1 MPVQLLFWGSWW
13 TTPEGGQR
21 LWLIE
26 DRLKAVLASNYFSEL
41 DQYGVSPPQFRGSL
55 IVKKPSPPTSFPD
68 LKAEHSPGD
77 MIVDLIEDDVMPD
90 PDDEQI
96 AYIVLMPKG
105 FTTSGTNGAHT
116 RDYDYEF
123 PFDRDWFWWA
133 WVRYF
138 ADNEVDDTTR
148 TLTHELTELLTDP
161 NSGDGWFA
169 DPASDGEIAD
179 AANVGGT
186 YQTAWVNGAKVSAY
200 WSNRHSATVIPIDRD
215 YRARIVGSVSLQRG
229 GRHKVANGRFRP
241 DPTDSAFCGIV
252 PACCFEDRDYTWVV
266 NGLDETAILRVETH
280 RYRQPIVTWT
290 IQGQP
295 AKGNGSIP
303 VTVDTVRFDG
313 RSLVKRRASFHVDFV
328 ESKGVLEVKT
338 KGVNAN
344 FDLNVACSVRDG
356 SITGNVRTD
365 VIATPSAVVGFVGSE
380 LELDPSYVQQRD
392 ACHKAIVDLFE
403 DVEKKKKFRRPKP
416 GETVELDPGVLAYV
430 PAWARV
436 AEYDRARQALLLA
449 KIAVAKLPHESAMA
463 FIRSLVE
470 SAPALAAVRERVPAM
485 QRRPARDSSLST

>member
-1 MPVQLLFWGSWW
+1 MRTRVRRKIDVDLGPTSTPEAANCSGLRLSRLRQILDASAQLFSGQISLIGDVVSGKRFLTQFNDFDESYVFAWLTDRAFESDWSRPNVPLLVFADSSLPGTSVIPHGGPVASGVPVQLLFWGSWW

-169 DPASDGEIAD
+169 DPASDGEIA
-179 AANVGGT
+179 GPRRM
-186 YQTAWVNGAKVSAY
+186 WVAPIKQPGS
-200 WSNRHSATVIPIDRD
+200 TVPRS
-215 YRARIVGSVSLQRG
+215 RRTGQ
-229 GRHKVANGRFRP
+229 
-241 DPTDSAFCGIV
+241 
-252 PACCFEDRDYTWVV
+252 
-266 NGLDETAILRVETH
+266 
-280 RYRQPIVTWT
+280 IVT
-290 IQGQP
+290 
-295 AKGNGSIP
+295 
-303 VTVDTVRFDG
+303 
-313 RSLVKRRASFHVDFV
+313 
-328 ESKGVLEVKT
+328 
-338 KGVNAN
+338 
-344 FDLNVACSVRDG
+344 
-356 SITGNVRTD
+356 
-365 VIATPSAVVGFVGSE
+365 
-380 LELDPSYVQQRD
+380 
-392 ACHKAIVDLFE
+392 
-403 DVEKKKKFRRPKP
+403 
-416 GETVELDPGVLAYV
+416 
-430 PAWARV
+430 
-436 AEYDRARQALLLA
+436 
-449 KIAVAKLPHESAMA
+449 
-463 FIRSLVE
+463 
-470 SAPALAAVRERVPAM
+470 AP
-485 QRRPARDSSLST
+485 Q

>member
-1 MPVQLLFWGSWW
+1 M
-13 TTPEGGQR
+13 
-21 LWLIE
+21 
-26 DRLKAVLASNYFSEL
+26 
-41 DQYGVSPPQFRGSL
+41 
-55 IVKKPSPPTSFPD
+55 
-68 LKAEHSPGD
+68 
-77 MIVDLIEDDVMPD
+77 
-90 PDDEQI
+90 
-96 AYIVLMPKG
+96 
-105 FTTSGTNGAHT
+105 
-116 RDYDYEF
+116 
-123 PFDRDWFWWA
+123 
-133 WVRYF
+133 
-138 ADNEVDDTTR
+138 
-148 TLTHELTELLTDP
+148 
-161 NSGDGWFA
+161 
-169 DPASDGEIAD
+169 
-179 AANVGGT
+179 
-186 YQTAWVNGAKVSAY
+186 
-200 WSNRHSATVIPIDRD
+200 
-215 YRARIVGSVSLQRG
+215 
-229 GRHKVANGRFRP
+229 ANGRFRP

-380 LELDPSYVQQRD
+380 LELDPAYVQQRD
-392 ACHKAIVDLFE
+392 ACHKAVVDLFE

-430 PAWARV
+430 PAWAASRSTT
-436 AEYDRARQALLLA
+436 EHDRRCSWRRLQLRSFRMNQPWHSSGRWSNQRPHSRQSESVCQRCSGGRPEIRACQPDRH
-449 KIAVAKLPHESAMA
+449 LPIHDLQLQSPLPPPGVVCIDLTDLYYHASE
-463 FIRSLVE
+463 
-470 SAPALAAVRERVPAM
+470 ER
-485 QRRPARDSSLST
+485 